1 MRLDKLLA
9 RHGFGTRSTVKKLLR
24 SGKVQVNGCVCTKA
38 DAAVDSEKDFISV
51 DGQRVTIVSNVYI
64 MINKPQNTLCASC
77 DGAYPSV
84 LSLLDEKY
92 RRRFLGGKLHI
103 AGRLD
108 ADTEGLLLCT
118 SDGQLTHR
126 IISPKQNIAKTYFV
140 RLRDMPGDPELYVR
154 AFEKGINVPPES
166 GERGFV
172 ARSARLRWLNEA
184 QAAAYGGTGEQNGL
198 DATDADSDCPLASR
212 VSTSDMVGDNTKADN
227 TRTPFC
233 MLSIFEGKYHQ
244 VKRMFSAMGN
254 EVVFLKRIAIGSLQL
269 DSTLK
274 SGCWRE
280 LTEKEKQTLF
290 LEAGITG
297 AEN

>member
-24 SGKVQVNGCVCTKA
+24 SAKVQVNGCVCTKA
-38 DAAVDSEKDFISV
+38 DAAVDSEKDCISV
-51 DGQRVTIVSNVYI
+51 DGQKITIVSNVYI
-64 MINKPQNTLCASC
+64 MINKPQNTLCSSC

-140 RLRDMPGDPELYVR
+140 RLRDVPGDPKLYVR
-154 AFEKGINVPPES
+154 SFEKGISVPPES

-172 ARSARLRWLNEA
+172 ARSARLCWLNEA
-184 QAAAYGGTGEQNGL
+184 QAAAYGGADEQNGL
-198 DATDADSDCPLASR
+198 AAADADSA
-212 VSTSDMVGDNTKADN
+212 
-227 TRTPFC
+227 RTVFC

-244 VKRMFSAMGN
+244 VKRMFAAMGN
-254 EVVFLKRIAIGSLQL
+254 EVVFLKRTAIGSLQL

-274 SGCWRE
+274 TGCWRE

-290 LEAGITG
+290 LEAGITDT
-297 AEN
+297 EKVN

>member
-9 RHGFGTRSTVKKLLR
+9 RHDFGTRSTVKKLLR
-24 SGKVQVNGCVCTKA
+24 SAKVQVNGCVCTKA
-38 DAAVDSEKDFISV
+38 DAVVDSEKDCISV
-51 DGQRVTIVSNVYI
+51 DGQKITIVSNVYI
-64 MINKPQNTLCASC
+64 MINKPQNTLCSSC

-118 SDGQLTHR
+118 SDAQLTHR
-126 IISPKQNIAKTYFV
+126 IISPKQSIAKTYFV
-140 RLRDMPGDPELYVR
+140 RLRDVPSDPKLYVR
-154 AFEKGINVPPES
+154 SFEKGISVPPES

-184 QAAAYGGTGEQNGL
+184 QAAA
-198 DATDADSDCPLASR
+198 DADSA
-212 VSTSDMVGDNTKADN
+212 
-227 TRTPFC
+227 RTAFC

-244 VKRMFSAMGN
+244 VKRMFAAMGN
-254 EVVFLKRIAIGSLQL
+254 EVVFLKRTAIGSLQL

-274 SGCWRE
+274 TGCWRE

-290 LEAGITG
+290 LEAGITDT
-297 AEN
+297 EKV